1 MLILAP
7 GRSRL
12 YESALGVLG
21 LLACGALW
29 IAELPLWAKPVLSLL
44 LAVYGLF
51 LRRGR
56 RLAARLEAAGA
67 WRVIFPGDRRL
78 AAELLESS
86 FVSPVCVVLHFATE
100 QGRIALPVFK
110 DSIDA
115 ETYRRLCVHLA
126 CSRTGS
132 PPVLRPMEPR

>member
-1 MLILAP
+1 M
-7 GRSRL
+7 
-12 YESALGVLG
+12 YESALGILAS
-21 LLACGALW
+21 LACVALW
-29 IAELPLWAKPVLSLL
+29 IAELPLWAKLVLSFL

-51 LRRGR
+51 LRGGG

-67 WRVIFPGDRRL
+67 WRVILPGDRSL

-110 DSIDA
+110 DSVDA
-115 ETYRRLCVHLA
+115 ETYRSLCVHLA
-126 CSRTGS
+126 CSRTGY
-132 PPVLRPMEPR
+132 PRPLPTEPR